1 MFVAGFDFMP
11 WQNARLSLQYTAY
24 GKFDGSGSNYADTG
38 RNASGNDTFFVMAWL
53 AF

>member
-1 MFVAGFDFMP
+1 MP

-24 GKFDGSGSNYADTG
+24 GKFDGSRSDYAGTG
-38 RNASGNDTFFVMAWL
+38 RNASDNDTVVVLAWF